1 LNPSN
6 GLVNQ
11 ILAAVGIDGPGWF
24 FDPAWAKN
32 GLVLLMVWAAG
43 DVVIIY
49 LAALQGV
56 SKALYDAAEVDGAG
70 AWVKLRHV
78 TIPMISPAILFNLIV
93 GAIGAFQYFTQAY
106 VIGNGVARVYQ
117 RRVHRWRP
125 ELAPHVRAPP
135 VQQRLPLLPD
145 GLCLRAGLAAAP
157 HDPRRDGRAPLGVA
171 EARLLR
177 ERAVSAVAISPSMA
191 RSQRQAVIRTL
202 IRIAPIVVLVILA
215 ATYLTPFVWMVS
227 TSLKTQ
233 ADSIAS
239 PPVLIPKTI
248 TTDAFP
254 LAFVRMDFLR
264 GLANTLIYAIPS
276 VIGTVVS
283 CSLVAYGFALVHW
296 RGRNIVF
303 VIVLVTMMLPSQVT
317 LIPLYVIYAKL
328 GWINTYLPLVVPTF
342 FGTPFFIFLL
352 RQFFLGDPARAARRR
367 ASRWR
372 QRAADPH
379 PDRRAA
385 GHPGADHRR
394 PADLHRQVERLLRSP
409 AVPAEAGAA
418 AAVAVHPGLPVR
430 PSDRLAPDDGRL
442 DPRRRPA
449 RADLFL
455 RPAQVHRGDHVDRN
469 EGVTA
474 GRP

>member
-1 LNPSN
+1 
-6 GLVNQ
+6 
-11 ILAAVGIDGPGWF
+11 
-24 FDPAWAKN
+24 
-32 GLVLLMVWAAG
+32 
-43 DVVIIY
+43 
-49 LAALQGV
+49 
-56 SKALYDAAEVDGAG
+56 
-70 AWVKLRHV
+70 
-78 TIPMISPAILFNLIV
+78 
-93 GAIGAFQYFTQAY
+93 
-106 VIGNGVARVYQ
+106 
-117 RRVHRWRP
+117 
-125 ELAPHVRAPP
+125 
-135 VQQRLPLLPD
+135 
-145 GLCLRAGLAAAP
+145 
-157 HDPRRDGRAPLGVA
+157 
-171 EARLLR
+171 
-177 ERAVSAVAISPSMA
+177 VSAVAISPSMA

-352 RQFFLGDPARAARRR
+352 RQFFLGIPRELLDAARLDG
-367 ASRWR
+367 ASELRILTR
-372 QRAADPH
+372 IVAPLAT
-379 PDRRAA
+379 
-385 GHPGADHRR
+385 
-394 PADLHRQVERLLRSP
+394 PALITVALLTFIDKWNDFYGP
-409 AVPAEAGAA
+409 LLYLQKPE
-418 AAVAVHPGLPVR
+418 
-430 PSDRLAPDDGRL
+430 
-442 DPRRRPA
+442 
-449 RADLFL
+449 L
-455 RPAQVHRGDHVDRN
+455 RPLSLSIQVFQSAHRTDWPQTMAASILVAAPLVLIYFFAQRKFI
-469 EGVTA
+469 EGITLT
-474 GRP
+474 GMKG